1 MLTGL
6 PPLSAPEFCAP
17 QMVAMPIPDVGDPVE
32 FQRQLMERYRI
43 EIPVFKWQERSIVR
57 LSVQGYNSKAQMD
70 LLIDALT
77 EMLRLGASPRELAR
91 QRA

>member
-1 MLTGL
+1 M
-6 PPLSAPEFCAP
+6 
-17 QMVAMPIPDVGDPVE
+17 D
-32 FQRQLMERYRI
+32 RYRI
-43 EIPVFKWQERSIVR
+43 EIPVFKWQEHSIVR

-77 EMLRLGASPRELAR
+77 EMLRLEASPRELAR